1 MVWEK
6 ADGEEMV
13 NGEEKW
19 GSKGGVGEDGEG
31 WGGEGERERGGRGG
45 GGRMGRRC
53 GDGDE
58 VGDGEEKAGWGGV
71 VRERGW
77 EGGMGMGK
85 RWGNVRRCKMVD
97 VGDVGGWGG
106 GEMDGMGGEGRI
118 VERRGR

>member
-1 MVWEK
+1 M
-6 ADGEEMV
+6 GI
-13 NGEEKW
+13 
-19 GSKGGVGEDGEG
+19 KGRG
-31 WGGEGERERGGRGG
+31 WGGRGG
-45 GGRMGRRC
+45 VGRRGGKGEGGEGGRWEDGKEVRDGGEV
-53 GDGDE
+53 GDGE